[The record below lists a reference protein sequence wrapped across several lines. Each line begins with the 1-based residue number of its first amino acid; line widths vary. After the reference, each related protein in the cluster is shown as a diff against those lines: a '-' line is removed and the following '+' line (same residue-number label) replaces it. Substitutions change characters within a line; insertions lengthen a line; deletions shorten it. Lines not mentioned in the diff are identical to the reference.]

1 MLNKI
6 TGDAGESRAC
16 IYLVNKGYKII
27 ARNVH
32 VAGGELDII
41 AFDGEYIV
49 FIEVKTRA
57 TNKFGSAL
65 EAVTPAKAKQIIKC
79 AKTYIAKN
87 KLYGR
92 DIRLDVIAITGT
104 EIEHVINAF
113 WAN

>member
-1 MLNKI
+1 MLSKI

-16 IYLVNKGYKII
+16 LYLESIGYKII

-41 AFDGEYIV
+41 AYDGEYIV
-49 FIEVKTRA
+49 FVEVKTRA

-79 AKTYIAKN
+79 ARTYISKN
-87 KLYGR
+87 RLYDR

-104 EIEHVINAF
+104 EIEHIINAF